1 MPDIKKG
8 RSILIVEDEMI
19 ASLFLSHCVE
29 RMGHEVVWAASTGE
43 EAVEKAASLDPDLVI
58 MDLGLK
64 GEMDGVEA
72 ASIIDRQKR
81 IPILFV
87 SAYTLEEICRH
98 EDLPEVFDYLPKPLD
113 DEKLAIKIRSIFG
126 EDG

>member
-1 MPDIKKG
+1 MG
-8 RSILIVEDEMI
+8 RSILIAEDEMI

-29 RMGHEVVWAASTGE
+29 RMGHKVVWAASTGE
-43 EAVEKAASLDPDLVI
+43 EAVEKAASLNPDLVI

-64 GEMDGVEA
+64 GDMDGVEA
-72 ASIIDRQKR
+72 ASIINQQNH

-98 EDLPEVFDYLPKPLD
+98 DELPQVFDYLPKPLD
-113 DEKLAIKIRSIFG
+113 DEKLATKIKSILG
-126 EDG
+126 EEG